1 MNLSFSASFYGGSYV
16 HVPLQDA
23 KGTTEVQL
31 KFRTKQSD
39 ALLLLA
45 AGRTDYCLIRL
56 ESGRLKVR
64 LVGNKTCRIFNFKRS
79 LVVCSSLYI
88 CILQDLILVSQ

>member
-1 MNLSFSASFYGGSYV
+1 MILASLYGGSYI

-23 KGTTEVQL
+23 KSTTEVQL

-56 ESGRLKVR
+56 ESGRLKVKITNFSLHKFVNECIY
-64 LVGNKTCRIFNFKRS
+64 LVYFKW
-79 LVVCSSLYI
+79 
-88 CILQDLILVSQ
+88 

>member
-1 MNLSFSASFYGGSYV
+1 MLCLFTVMFSASFYGGSYV

-23 KGTTEVQL
+23 KSTTEVQL
-31 KFRTKQSD
+31 KFRTKQSE

-56 ESGRLKVR
+56 ESGRLKVSIID
-64 LVGNKTCRIFNFKRS
+64 CRICLTNGVMV
-79 LVVCSSLYI
+79 LTH
-88 CILQDLILVSQ
+88 QDLALIFFCF